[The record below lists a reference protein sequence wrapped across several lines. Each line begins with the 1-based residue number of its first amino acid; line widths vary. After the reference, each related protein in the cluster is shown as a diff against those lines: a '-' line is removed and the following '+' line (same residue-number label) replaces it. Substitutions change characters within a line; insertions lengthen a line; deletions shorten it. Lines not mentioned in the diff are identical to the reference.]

1 MRNIVFDWTN
11 AHNGRLLGFIGI
23 LSTILQGGYVRRA
36 IAKTGEITMA
46 RRGVS
51 SCVISLCLLSALP
64 FLTKGDN
71 IVVGVRVMYLA
82 AAFLAFT
89 SATVVNSLTALA
101 SLQCDEVEDDKKE
114 AKPVEY
120 PELAKGRA
128 LGEFRSSGQL
138 GRAVGPL
145 LGTCFRPCVYYLD
158 SDPTVIDQLVRLIG
172 LLVSFSW
179 FQIRIVLYLNG
190 LLVLSH

>member
-1 MRNIVFDWTN
+1 
-11 AHNGRLLGFIGI
+11 
-23 LSTILQGGYVRRA
+23 
-36 IAKTGEITMA
+36 MA

-51 SCVISLCLLSALP
+51 SCVISLFLLSALP

-71 IVVGVRVMYLA
+71 IAVGVRVMYIA

-101 SLQCDEVEDDKKE
+101 SLQCDEAEEDGKE
-114 AKPVEY
+114 AKALAY

-138 GRAVGPL
+138 GRAIGPL
-145 LGTCFRPCVYYLD
+145 LGKFSFCSELRVLEMKM
-158 SDPTVIDQLVRLIG
+158 RLIMTVAISHHSFAIQRAHLIG
-172 LLVSFSW
+172 RLVSPFDNVCRLCSP
-179 FQIRIVLYLNG
+179 
-190 LLVLSH
+190 